1 MFDDWRTPKWARTL
15 LANQERILAQL
26 GAILNKENEMGDTVQ
41 NLAASVEANFAAT
54 KTQLTTIATGVTA
67 LDAKIVALQAQ
78 IASGLSA
85 ADQAALQALVADS
98 AALAAQAKA
107 IDTTPPAGS

>member
-26 GAILNKENEMGDTVQ
+26 GAILDKENEMGDAVQ
-41 NLAASVEANFAAT
+41 NLAASVEANFATT

-85 ADQAALQALVADS
+85 ADQAALQALVTDS